1 MQGKSKI
8 RALLTEIRL
17 NNGLSQRE
25 MSRRIGISHSTIND
39 IENGK
44 IKKVNIKII
53 IKLAEE
59 FNINIKTLL
68 IASGYEKLI
77 YLLENNKKG
86 WFDWKLK

>member
-59 FNINIKTLL
+59 FHINIKTLL

>member
-1 MQGKSKI
+1 MQGNSKI

-25 MSRRIGISHSTIND
+25 MSRRLGINHSAIND

-44 IKKVNIKII
+44 IKNVSIKII
-53 IKLAEE
+53 VKLAEE
-59 FNINIKTLL
+59 FNISIKTLL

>member
-1 MQGKSKI
+1 MQGNSKI

-25 MSRRIGISHSTIND
+25 MSRRLGISHSAIND

-44 IKKVNIKII
+44 IKNVSIKIV

-59 FNINIKTLL
+59 FNISIKTLL

-86 WFDWKLK
+86 

>member
-1 MQGKSKI
+1 MQGNSKI

-25 MSRRIGISHSTIND
+25 MSRRLGISHSTIND

-86 WFDWKLK
+86 

>member
-1 MQGKSKI
+1 MQGNSKI

-25 MSRRIGISHSTIND
+25 MSIRLGISHSAIND

-44 IKKVNIKII
+44 IKNVSIKII

-59 FNINIKTLL
+59 FNISIKTLL
-68 IASGYEKLI
+68 IGSGYEKLI
-77 YLLENNKKG
+77 YLLENSKKG
-86 WFDWKLK
+86 

>member
-1 MQGKSKI
+1 MQGNSKI
-8 RALLTEIRL
+8 RTLLTEIRL

-25 MSRRIGISHSTIND
+25 MSRRLGISHSAIND

-53 IKLAEE
+53 IKLA
-59 FNINIKTLL
+59 LL

-86 WFDWKLK
+86 

>member
-1 MQGKSKI
+1 MQGNSKI

-25 MSRRIGISHSTIND
+25 MSRRLGISHSAIND

-44 IKKVNIKII
+44 IKNVSIKII

-59 FNINIKTLL
+59 FNISIKTLL
-68 IASGYEKLI
+68 IGSGYEKLI
-77 YLLENNKKG
+77 YLLENSKKG
-86 WFDWKLK
+86 

>member
-1 MQGKSKI
+1 MQGNSKI
-8 RALLTEIRL
+8 RTLLTEIRL

-25 MSRRIGISHSTIND
+25 MSRRLGISHSAIND

-59 FNINIKTLL
+59 FNISIKTLL

-86 WFDWKLK
+86 